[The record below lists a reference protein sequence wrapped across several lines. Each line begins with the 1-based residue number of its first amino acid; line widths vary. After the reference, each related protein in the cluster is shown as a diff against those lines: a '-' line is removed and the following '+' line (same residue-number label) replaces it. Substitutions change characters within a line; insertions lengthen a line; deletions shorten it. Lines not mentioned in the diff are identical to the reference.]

1 MLNAS
6 SFLKCSVLS
15 AQCSDFRFVRV
26 SPLSRSNAVR
36 AVIFKRR
43 GAEWGER
50 IAEGC
55 REISAPIGAVKNSP
69 LRNSQFLSAPLRF
82 ESLRTNSHCIVL
94 AETEN

>member
-69 LRNSQFLSAPLRF
+69 PRNSQFFSAPLRF
-82 ESLRTNSHCIVL
+82 PTCRVIASGIVP
-94 AETEN
+94 TEN